1 MSDGKIPL
9 LVLNLDHEV
18 LCVKGSK
25 MGELVSFIGSRE
37 EAREMSIRS
46 FLTKKLG
53 VSQIRFLGMHELQD
67 RGLTAA
73 LMILDDGYLAPKG
86 MEFLELSKALT
97 SSQEAFTLYS
107 AIVLKGFVPPT
118 KDIIAWPLGENEL
131 DGSLLGSM
139 VARGIKTGSSS
150 LLIEYQKNQELLPKE
165 NQVSV
170 ILDWESHALCVIQT
184 QKVSIVPFGSVT
196 EQQAKADAFGD
207 GTLSYWQDVH
217 WDLFDSI
224 CHDEGEEMGDDL
236 DVVCERFVCI
246 KSLI

>member
-37 EAREMSIRS
+37 EAREMSIRN
-46 FLTKKLG
+46 FLTKKLT
-53 VSQIRFLGMHELQD
+53 VSQIRFLGMHDLPD

-73 LMILDDGYLAPKG
+73 LMVLDEGYVAPKG
-86 MEFLELSKALT
+86 MEFLELAKALT
-97 SSQEAFTLYS
+97 NSQEAFTLYS
-107 AIVLKGFVPPT
+107 AIVLKGFVPPS
-118 KDIIAWPLGENEL
+118 KDIISWPLGENEL

-184 QKVSIVPFGSVT
+184 QKVAIVPFGSVT

-224 CHDEGEEMGDDL
+224 CQDEGEEMGDDL
-236 DVVCERFVCI
+236 DVVCERFLCI